1 MSIKS
6 LILAVL
12 ETIIKVV
19 IFAVLI
25 MFIFKGI
32 TAAYEFGYKV
42 FADEPVSLNNGRT
55 ITVGVSEN
63 ASTKDVAQMLEEKG
77 LINDAKLFVVQ
88 ELLSAY
94 HNEIKPGIYDLR
106 TDMTAHDMLQIMAS
120 GENVVDYGVEDA
132 VAPADNSSEGSSYDS
147 DEPAEEQF
155 EDGMYIDG
163 EFVPNDEL
171 SDNADETQTEET
183 EGGQE

>member
-1 MSIKS
+1 MNIKS

-12 ETIIKVV
+12 ETIVKVV
-19 IFAVLI
+19 IFAVVI

-55 ITVGVSEN
+55 ISVGVSEN
-63 ASTKDVAQMLEEKG
+63 ASVKDVANMLEEKG
-77 LINDAKLFVVQ
+77 LINDSKLFVVQ

-120 GENVVDYGVEDA
+120 GENIVVYDEEVGD
-132 VAPADNSSEGSSYDS
+132 APADNSSEGSSYES
-147 DEPAEEQF
+147 DEPAEEEF

-163 EFVPNDEL
+163 EFVPNDEIPEEV
-171 SDNADETQTEET
+171 SDETGTEGET
-183 EGGQE
+183 E